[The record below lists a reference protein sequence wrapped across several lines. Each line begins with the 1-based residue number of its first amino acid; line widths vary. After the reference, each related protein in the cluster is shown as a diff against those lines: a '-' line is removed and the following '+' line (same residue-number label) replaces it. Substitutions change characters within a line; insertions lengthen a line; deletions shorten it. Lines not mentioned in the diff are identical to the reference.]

1 MKFKQKVLSRR
12 ASWLLV
18 SAGAALVAGRLAES
32 GLERGYRAMKNDD
45 PPEEPWKRG
54 QSWPAALGWV
64 AISAATAAAAQ
75 LAAKRGALVGLQK
88 ITGKRPP
95 RSI

>member
-1 MKFKQKVLSRR
+1 MRIKTKMLSNR
-12 ASWLLV
+12 AMWLLV
-18 SAGAALVAGRLAES
+18 SAGAAMVAGRLAES
-32 GLERGYRAMKNDD
+32 GLERGYRKVKNDD

-95 RSI
+95 RSV